1 MVDPLVC
8 LENQLNYVPECL
20 RSNLETKWTGMHGSQ
35 KEIDMLKYI
44 LRNACCLKTATILF
58 KSTPD
63 TEDKHKTMIQEL
75 LLSSTTCGS
84 ASGRAR
90 GRAAGR
96 ARAYATPAGGAPR
109 RPRAARGAA
118 PGRDIPGGRRR
129 VR

>member
-1 MVDPLVC
+1 VVDPLVC

-75 LLSSTTCGS
+75 LLSSTTCQLVF
-84 ASGRAR
+84 
-90 GRAAGR
+90 
-96 ARAYATPAGGAPR
+96 
-109 RPRAARGAA
+109 
-118 PGRDIPGGRRR
+118 D
-129 VR
+129 